1 MDATTPG
8 TLCARRCRR
17 LTERDGL
24 QVVDQWPLG
33 IPADGPLGGD
43 KDGVLFLKQQLLP
56 IN

>member
-1 MDATTPG
+1 MYATMPG
-8 TLCARRCRR
+8 TSCARHCHR
-17 LTERDGL
+17 LTGRDGL

-33 IPADGPLGGD
+33 KPAGGPLGGD